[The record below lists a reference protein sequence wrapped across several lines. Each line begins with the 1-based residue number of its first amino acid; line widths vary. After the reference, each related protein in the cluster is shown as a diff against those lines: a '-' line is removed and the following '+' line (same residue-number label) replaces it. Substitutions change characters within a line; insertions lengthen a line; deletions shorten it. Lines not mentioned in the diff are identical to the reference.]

1 MKDVIIKIKSTQ
13 GLGKETEAIEFWAE
27 GKIKKEDEKVVLSY
41 LDNSVIKDAEV
52 ETVLTICGE
61 ESITLE
67 RSGEISSKLIIEKG
81 VRNNCFYSVPEG
93 SLTLGIYGKEIK
105 NTLKDLTGNIKMIYT
120 LDADMHPISENIV
133 EISVSGR

>member
-13 GLGKETEAIEFWAE
+13 GLGEEKETVEFWAE
-27 GKIKKEDEKVVLSY
+27 GKIREEGGKTTLSY
-41 LDNSVIKDAEV
+41 LDNSVIKGAEV

-105 NTLKDLTGNIKMIYT
+105 SMLKDLTGNIKMIYT

>member
-1 MKDVIIKIKSTQ
+1 MKALIVKIKSTQ
-13 GLGKETEAIEFWAE
+13 GLGKEKEVVEFWAE
-27 GKIKKEDEKVVLSY
+27 GKIREENENIIISY
-41 LDNSVIKDAEV
+41 LDNSVIEGAKVKTE
-52 ETVLTICGE
+52 LTISGE
-61 ESITLE
+61 DSITLE

-93 SLTLGIYGKEIK
+93 SLILGIYGKEIK

>member
-1 MKDVIIKIKSTQ
+1 MKDVIVKIKSTQ
-13 GLGKETEAIEFWAE
+13 GLSKEKEVVEFWAE
-27 GKIKKEDEKVVLSY
+27 GKIREENENIIISY
-41 LDNSVIKDAEV
+41 LDNSVIEGAKVKTE
-52 ETVLTICGE
+52 LTIMGE
-61 ESITLE
+61 DSITLE

-93 SLTLGIYGKEIK
+93 SLMLGIYGKEIK